1 MIRPVL
7 FDNWFVSGNDEQV
20 KQKAWREQG
29 FKDAARTLSR
39 TLSTQRT
46 DPPQNTMTSITG
58 QIYRICQE
66 CEPERLEIFEEVLSM
81 KSGEQFLLREE
92 LSKKMRSGRAVK
104 RPLEGASAASTQ
116 PVPPTGKRPLEGA
129 SAAST
134 QPVPPTAVSAASDV
148 LDDTGLR
155 ERVIQMYQQFNPKQ
169 LDRIDEIFSKY
180 PGSLHKLLAELGKKY
195 LPAAPPVTESPKM
208 LPARLE
214 PPRSPPL
221 PPTQHSE
228 MHVDTPPPSPRR
240 QDFPVPASAF
250 RGNRPHG
257 DDKERKDFVSRVKD
271 GDSRVMKPAEVS
283 GAQLQQIMMDHA
295 CLLLSSFHRIV
306 SPYAS
311 DRCAVNPKTNH
322 LVRSITNRSRF
333 VQDAS
338 KFAYELLYGDRL
350 ATDLP
355 ANFYLLPAAR
365 DVTHHLVMEA
375 CKQKQGRWQWAG
387 FRLSAW
393 EFEHCKTEIL
403 RLFVA
408 GLTSDSAPAV
418 SS

>member
-1 MIRPVL
+1 MDFIATTSSGSKWL
-7 FDNWFVSGNDEQV
+7 SKLACSNWFVSSSDEQV
-20 KQKAWREQG
+20 KQKAWRVQG

-39 TLSTQRT
+39 SACITRT
-46 DPPQNTMTSITG
+46 DPPQMTMTSITG
-58 QIYRICQE
+58 QIYRLCQE
-66 CEPERLEIFEEVLSM
+66 CEPERLENFEEVLSM
-81 KSGEQFLLREE
+81 KSGEQSLLHEE

-104 RPLEGASAASTQ
+104 RPLEGS
-116 PVPPTGKRPLEGA
+116 

-155 ERVIQMYQQFNPKQ
+155 ERIIQMYQQFNPNQ

-180 PGSLHKLLAELGKKY
+180 PDPDSLHKLLAELGKKY

-271 GDSRVMKPAEVS
+271 GDSRVMKPAEVT
-283 GAQLQQIMMDHA
+283 GAQFQQIMMDHA

-338 KFAYELLYGDRL
+338 TFAYELLYGDHL

-387 FRLSAW
+387 FELDAW
-393 EFEHCKTEIL
+393 EFEHCKSEIL

>member
-1 MIRPVL
+1 MRTVL
-7 FDNWFVSGNDEQV
+7 FDNWFVSSSDEQV
-20 KQKAWREQG
+20 KQKSWRVQG
-29 FKDAARTLSR
+29 FKDAACTLSR
-39 TLSTQRT
+39 SACITRT
-46 DPPQNTMTSITG
+46 DPPQMTMASITG
-58 QIYRICQE
+58 KIYRLCQE
-66 CEPERLEIFEEVLSM
+66 CEPERLEHFEEVLSM
-81 KSGEQFLLREE
+81 RPTEQFLLCEE
-92 LSKKMRSGRAVK
+92 LSRKMKMKWGCAVK

-134 QPVPPTAVSAASDV
+134 QPV
-148 LDDTGLR
+148 
-155 ERVIQMYQQFNPKQ
+155 K
-169 LDRIDEIFSKY
+169 
-180 PGSLHKLLAELGKKY
+180 
-195 LPAAPPVTESPKM
+195 ESH
-208 LPARLE
+208 E
-214 PPRSPPL
+214 PL

-228 MHVDTPPPSPRR
+228 MHVDTPPSSPRP
-240 QDFPVPASAF
+240 QDLPVPASAF

-271 GDSRVMKPAEVS
+271 GDSRVMKPAEVT

-311 DRCAVNPKTNH
+311 VRCAVNPNTNC

-338 KFAYELLYGDRL
+338 RFAYKLLFGDHL

-355 ANFYLLPAAR
+355 GNFSMLPVAR
-365 DVTHHLVMEA
+365 DVTHLLVVEA
-375 CKQKQGRWQWAG
+375 CKQKRGRWQWVG
-387 FRLSAW
+387 FTLSDW
-393 EFEHCKTEIL
+393 EFEHCKSEIL
-403 RLFVA
+403 FLFVA

-418 SS
+418 SI